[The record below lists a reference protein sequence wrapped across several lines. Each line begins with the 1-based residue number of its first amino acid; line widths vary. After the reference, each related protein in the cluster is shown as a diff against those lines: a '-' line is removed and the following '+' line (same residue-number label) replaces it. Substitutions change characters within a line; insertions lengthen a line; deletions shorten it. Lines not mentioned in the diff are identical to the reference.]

1 MLLPKNYENSIR
13 LVVPSEH
20 KLILKSVMKLY
31 EILTD
36 ALDSANSVFTFQI
49 IFLSAFCVTT
59 NVTTCY
65 ILLHKA
71 VAENEINFS
80 ADNIAYIVLACIA
93 SFFLTIPIHYAVSCG
108 NEVDKMP
115 AIINKLLIIY
125 QDSKLSVTLQNF
137 SRQILHRSRVIKTPF
152 FNVDCTLMF
161 SVSFMIQEISFI
173 ENFLSFPD
181 FIFNFDFF
189 DRGFPNRGKFY
200 KFGK

>member
-1 MLLPKNYENSIR
+1 MFLPKIENSIR

-20 KLILKSVMKLY
+20 KLVLKSVVKLY

-36 ALDSANSVFTFQI
+36 ALDSVNSVFTFQI
-49 IFLSAFCVTT
+49 IFLSGFCVIM
-59 NVTTCY
+59 NVTTSY
-65 ILLHKA
+65 VILHNA

-80 ADNIAYIVLACIA
+80 ANNIAYIVLACIA
-93 SFFLTIPIHYAVSCG
+93 SFFLTVPIHYAVSCG

-125 QDSKLSVTLQNF
+125 QDSVLSVTLQNF
-137 SRQILHRSRVIKTPF
+137 SRQILHRLRVIKTPF
-152 FNVDCTLMF
+152 FNIDCSLMF
-161 SVSFMIQEISFI
+161 SVSFIIHKISFI
-173 ENFLSFPD
+173 KNFPSFPD

-189 DRGFPNRGKFY
+189 DCGFPNRGKFY